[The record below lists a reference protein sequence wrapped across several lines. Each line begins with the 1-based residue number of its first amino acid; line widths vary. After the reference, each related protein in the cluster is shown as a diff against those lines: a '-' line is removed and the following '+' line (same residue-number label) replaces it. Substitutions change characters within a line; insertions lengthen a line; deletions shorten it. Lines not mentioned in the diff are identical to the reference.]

1 MTDAPSPASG
11 APLKLFNSL
20 TRKLEEFRPVHP
32 GEARVYSC
40 GPTVYNYPHIGNMRA
55 YVFADTLGRTL
66 SFKGYKLTHVINI
79 TDVGHLTDDADAGE
93 DKLEKAAAEKAQS
106 IWDIARHYTEAY
118 WADVKA
124 LNIRQPAHWSIA
136 TDYVPQMIEF
146 AKAIADKHCYE
157 LDSGLYFNTKTVP
170 DYGRLAREDDLLAE
184 MQKLIQRQKAAKD
197 IAGAKER
204 IDALRKLVIDF
215 IAVIDDFYKRKSLKK
230 YQSLRAIWQVAAEAS
245 EDDFPAALQRSLNES
260 RAFFKAP
267 RVEPVAGK
275 RNDEDFAIWRKTPA
289 GETRQM
295 EWDSP
300 WGRGAPGWH
309 LECSVMSEALL
320 GFPFDIHTGGI
331 DHREI
336 HHPNEIAQNQA
347 HSCSADSG
355 ARFWMHNNFLVERSG
370 KMSKSSGEFLR
381 LQLLIDKGYHTLAY
395 RLMCLQ
401 AHYRSELEF
410 SWEGL
415 GAALTRLKRL
425 VMAVEKLDPPRNGE
439 VASRSDDGGGARP
452 SADAAQDRPPPP
464 PASPIPLP
472 VPGRI
477 ADLLAKFDAA
487 MSDDLN
493 TPVALTLLEE
503 AAAMKKVDADQKRAA
518 LAAMDAVLG
527 LNILSL
533 SRADLRIRPRA
544 ATITEVEIEEIL
556 TRRKEARAAKDFAT
570 SDKLRDELIAAGVEV
585 MDGDPLGWDWRLEA

>member
-1 MTDAPSPASG
+1 MGADMTDAASPASG
-11 APLKLFNSL
+11 PPLKLFNSL
-20 TRKLEEFRPVHP
+20 TRSLEAFVPVHP

-66 SFKGYKLTHVINI
+66 SYKGYKLTHVINI

-136 TDYVPQMIEF
+136 TDYVPQMIDF

-157 LDSGLYFNTKTVP
+157 LESGLYFDTTTVAH
-170 DYGRLAREDDLLAE
+170 YGSLAR
-184 MQKLIQRQKAAKD
+184 
-197 IAGAKER
+197 AGTDEGESR
-204 IDALRKLVIDF
+204 ID
-215 IAVIDDFYKRKSLKK
+215 
-230 YQSLRAIWQVAAEAS
+230 
-245 EDDFPAALQRSLNES
+245 
-260 RAFFKAP
+260 
-267 RVEPVAGK
+267 PVDGK
-275 RNDEDFAIWRKTPA
+275 RHPADFAIWRKTPA

-347 HSCSADSG
+347 HSCSDASG

-381 LQLLIDKGYHTLAY
+381 VQLLVDKGYHPLAY

-415 GAALTRLKRL
+415 GAALTRLKRM
-425 VMAVEKLDPPRNGE
+425 VMAAATIRDVEVVE
-439 VASRSDDGGGARP
+439 VA
-452 SADAAQDRPPPP
+452 DRR
-464 PASPIPLP
+464 
-472 VPGRI
+472 VT
-477 ADLLAKFDAA
+477 DLLAKFDAA

-493 TPVALTLLEE
+493 TAVALTVLEE
-503 AAAMKKVDADQKRAA
+503 AAAMKKIDAGQKRGA

-527 LNILSL
+527 LDLLTID
-533 SRADLRIRPRA
+533 RADLRVRPKA
-544 ATITEVEIEEIL
+544 AAIGEDEIEATL
-556 TRRKEARAAKDFAT
+556 LRRKEARAAKDFAT
-570 SDKLRDELIAAGVEV
+570 SDTLRDELIAAGVEV

>member
-1 MTDAPSPASG
+1 MTDAPASQ
-11 APLKLFNSL
+11 PLMLFNSL
-20 TRKLEEFRPVHP
+20 TRQLEEFQPVHP

-93 DKLEKAAAEKAQS
+93 DKMEKMAAEKAQS

-157 LDSGLYFNTKTVP
+157 LEGGLYFDTSTVA
-170 DYGRLAREDDLLAE
+170 DYGALARAKTEDGE
-184 MQKLIQRQKAAKD
+184 
-197 IAGAKER
+197 GR
-204 IDALRKLVIDF
+204 I
-215 IAVIDDFYKRKSLKK
+215 
-230 YQSLRAIWQVAAEAS
+230 E
-245 EDDFPAALQRSLNES
+245 E
-260 RAFFKAP
+260 
-267 RVEPVAGK
+267 VEGK
-275 RNDEDFAIWRKTPA
+275 RHAADFAIWRKTPA

-300 WGRGAPGWH
+300 WGKGAPGWH

-347 HSCSADSG
+347 HSCSDASG
-355 ARFWMHNNFLVERSG
+355 ARIWMHNNFLIERSG
-370 KMSKSSGEFLR
+370 KMSKSAGEFLR
-381 LQLLIDKGYHTLAY
+381 LQLLIDKGYHPLAY

-415 GAALTRLKRL
+415 GAALTRLKRMVMGIEQLKARHLETASSPWSPTCPAGEWTLSKFRACMPVNSVESNNLTQFDREISNDLGAQSALLEVEL
-425 VMAVEKLDPPRNGE
+425 VLGPGAKKQS
-439 VASRSDDGGGARP
+439 AS
-452 SADAAQDRPPPP
+452 DR
-464 PASPIPLP
+464 
-472 VPGRI
+472 
-477 ADLLAKFDAA
+477 
-487 MSDDLN
+487 LN
-493 TPVALTLLEE
+493 T
-503 AAAMKKVDADQKRAA
+503 
-518 LAAMDAVLG
+518 LAAIDDVLG
-527 LNILSL
+527 LGICST
-533 SRADLRIRPRA
+533 SRTDLRIRPKA
-544 ATITEVEIEEIL
+544 ATITEAEIEATL
-556 TRRKEARAAKDFAT
+556 ARRKEARAAKDFAT
-570 SDKLRDELIAAGVEV
+570 SDKLRDELTAAGVEV
-585 MDGDPLGWDWRLEA
+585 MDGDPLGWDWRLDVD